1 MDIRLEGLPQYKRV
15 DIRSMLDAYLQYL
28 QSCPHTTSPSFIY
41 NYLHYPDHR
50 AYTHRS
56 RARSPIFGATT
67 IRGPYPVR
75 LQTIPVCAILPIELP
90 KAMQGRKLLVLLYSL
105 DSQYTVLHAFRLL
118 HALTVYRHKRER
130 GRRQDRNFVKKKER
144 KREKGKP
151 QDHTEYGYCP
161 YPPHYPKRSIGWF
174 SLDNTEEAVK
184 IGIRSY

>member
-1 MDIRLEGLPQYKRV
+1 
-15 DIRSMLDAYLQYL
+15 MLDAYLQYL

-75 LQTIPVCAILPIELP
+75 LQTIPVCVILPIELP

-118 HALTVYRHKRER
+118 RALTVYRHKRER